1 MMSASLSDASPAPR
15 RIEFE
20 DPHAGIGN
28 LQEAEVTR
36 VRMLRGGWRWALVV
50 AAAATIL
57 LCINQQFSLRFFIG
71 YTQLNTEYFYLL
83 IALMLPFTFLIFP
96 GTESAPLDRIPWY
109 DILLFI
115 ATFACA
121 ILLMRSVRKAAE
133 LGWEFGD
140 PPKPII
146 WAGYLMWIVLME
158 ALRRTGG
165 CSLLLSVF
173 PFTVYPLFAGAAWLG
188 PLKGNQSD
196 LEQTTAYHMLSTE
209 SLLGIPIQAFAD
221 VVIGFLVFG
230 TALMMTGAGKFFI
243 NIAFAMCGTFRGGA
257 AKVCIFASGL
267 LGMMSG
273 SIISNVL
280 TAGTM
285 TIPVMKKSG
294 FRASYAAAIEACAST
309 GAVLAPPVMG
319 ATAFVIAQFLNV
331 SYADVALAAII
342 PAALYYIGLF
352 MQVDSYAARHGLKG
366 IPRSELPKVMDTIKA
381 GWYYVFV
388 IALLIVMLLYF
399 KRESHAPFYATA
411 LLLVLNQAF
420 SKDTRWTFTT
430 ISKFLEVNGRTFV
443 ELVGILA
450 GCGLLIGAFSMTG
463 VVSSLANDLLR
474 IAGDNPFLLLG
485 MCAFTSLILGLG
497 LTTTACYI
505 FLAILVAPALE
516 KLGLHRMA
524 VHMFIF
530 YWGMLSSITPP
541 VAIASFAA
549 AGIAGSPA
557 MKTGWESMW
566 VGSIIY
572 FIPFFF
578 VLNPALVL
586 QGPSPYLA
594 GLGLMALAAFGTLFI
609 CGGIQGY
616 QAFVGD
622 LRGAGALEWPLR
634 ALLVIGGS
642 VADYIP
648 ELGNAD
654 PAHFGISLA
663 TLDGHVY
670 EVGDTKV
677 PFTIQSMS
685 KPFVFALALDTLGA
699 ARVESVIGVEPSGD
713 PFNSI
718 RLNAENHPFNPMVN
732 AGAIACSGLIYEAKG
747 DDAFD
752 YIRQALGRFAGR
764 DLDIDDAV
772 YASEST
778 TGDRNRAIGYLLR
791 TNAVIRDNVVAVL
804 EVYFRQCA
812 ILVTA
817 RDIAVMAATLANRGI
832 NPVTGE
838 QVLSAYAISRA

>member
-1 MMSASLSDASPAPR
+1 MSASTSTGPESEAK
-15 RIEFE
+15 RIVFD
-20 DPHAGIGN
+20 DPHGAAGN
-28 LQEAEVTR
+28 MQEAEVTR
-36 VRMLRGGWRWALVV
+36 VRSLRGAWRWTLV
-50 AAAATIL
+50 AATAATIL

-96 GTESAPLDRIPWY
+96 GSERAPLNRIPWY
-109 DILLFI
+109 DLVFFVATI
-115 ATFACA
+115 AAA
-121 ILLMRSVRKAAE
+121 LLLMSNVRKAAE
-133 LGWEFGD
+133 AGWEFGGA
-140 PPKPII
+140 PTGVIV
-146 WAGYLMWIVLME
+146 AGLVMWVMLME

-165 CSLLLSVF
+165 WSLLLSVL
-173 PFTVYPLFAGAAWLG
+173 PFTVYPLFAESAWLG
-188 PLKGNQSD
+188 PFRGTQST
-196 LEQTTAYHMLSTE
+196 LEQATAYHVLSGE

-221 VVIGFLVFG
+221 TVIGFLVFG

-243 NIAFAMCGTFRGGA
+243 NLAFALCGTFRGGA

-267 LGMMSG
+267 SG

-294 FRASYAAAIEACAST
+294 FRASYAGAIEACAST

-331 SYADVALAAII
+331 GYAEVAVAAII
-342 PAALYYIGLF
+342 PAALYYVGLF
-352 MQVDSYAARHGLKG
+352 MQVDAYAARHGLKG
-366 IPRSELPKVMDTIKA
+366 IPRAELPRVMDTIKD

-411 LLLVLNQAF
+411 LLLVLNQFF
-420 SKDTRWTFTT
+420 SRDTRWTLAT
-430 ISKFLEVNGRTFV
+430 IGKFLEVNGRTFV

-463 VVSSLANDLLR
+463 VVSSLANDLLH
-474 IAGDNPFLLLG
+474 IAGDNAFLLLA
-485 MCAFTSLILGLG
+485 MCALTSLILGLG

-516 KLGLHRMA
+516 KLGLNKMA

-594 GLGLMALAAFGTLFI
+594 GLGLMGMAAFGTLFI

-616 QAFVGD
+616 QPFVGD
-622 LRGAGALEWPLR
+622 LRRAGVLEWPIRVLLVTGGFVVATPGGGIMPLSQMQVTLLGLAVLVPTFLV
-634 ALLVIGGS
+634 ALLLVRRQT
-642 VADYIP
+642 VVP
-648 ELGNAD
+648 
-654 PAHFGISLA
+654 
-663 TLDGHVY
+663 DG
-670 EVGDTKV
+670 
-677 PFTIQSMS
+677 
-685 KPFVFALALDTLGA
+685 
-699 ARVESVIGVEPSGD
+699 
-713 PFNSI
+713 
-718 RLNAENHPFNPMVN
+718 
-732 AGAIACSGLIYEAKG
+732 
-747 DDAFD
+747 
-752 YIRQALGRFAGR
+752 
-764 DLDIDDAV
+764 
-772 YASEST
+772 
-778 TGDRNRAIGYLLR
+778 LR
-791 TNAVIRDNVVAVL
+791 
-804 EVYFRQCA
+804 
-812 ILVTA
+812 
-817 RDIAVMAATLANRGI
+817 M
-832 NPVTGE
+832 P
-838 QVLSAYAISRA
+838 

>member
-1 MMSASLSDASPAPR
+1 MSSSPSLAGDSAAAEPK
-15 RIEFE
+15 RIEFD
-20 DPHAGIGN
+20 DPHAGTAN

-36 VRMLRGGWRWALVV
+36 VRVLRGGWRWALII
-50 AAAATIL
+50 ATAATIL
-57 LCINQQFSLRFFIG
+57 LCINQQFSLRFFVG

-96 GTESAPLDRIPWY
+96 GTETSPLDRIPWY
-109 DILLFI
+109 DVLLFVI
-115 ATFACA
+115 TIGAS
-121 ILLMRSVRKAAE
+121 IELMMHVRKAAE
-133 LGWEFGD
+133 AGWEFGGA
-140 PPKPII
+140 PTNVIA
-146 WAGYLMWIVLME
+146 AGLLMWAVLME

-165 CSLLLSVF
+165 WSLLLSVF
-173 PFTVYPLFAGAAWLG
+173 PFTVYPLFADASWLG
-188 PLKGNQSD
+188 PFRGTQST
-196 LEQTTAYHMLSTE
+196 LEQATSYHVLSGE

-221 VVIGFLVFG
+221 TVIGFLVFG

-243 NIAFAMCGTFRGGA
+243 NLAFAMCGTFRGGA

-294 FRASYAAAIEACAST
+294 FRASYAGAIEACAST

-319 ATAFVIAQFLNV
+319 ATAFVIAQFLNI
-331 SYADVALAAII
+331 SYAEVAVAAII
-342 PAALYYIGLF
+342 PAALYYLGLF

-366 IPRSELPKVMDTIKA
+366 IPRSELPRVMDTLRD

-388 IALLIVMLLYF
+388 IFLLVVMLLYF
-399 KRESHAPFYATA
+399 KRESHAPFYATG
-411 LLLVLNQAF
+411 LLLVLNQLF
-420 SKDTRWTFTT
+420 SKETRWTFVT
-430 ISKFLEVNGRTFV
+430 ITRFLETNGRTFV

-474 IAGDNPFLLLG
+474 IAGDNAFLLLAT
-485 MCAFTSLILGLG
+485 CALTSLILGLG

-516 KLGLHRMA
+516 KLGLNRMA

-572 FIPFFF
+572 FLPFFF

-586 QGPSPYLA
+586 QGDSPYLTA
-594 GLGLMALAAFGTLFI
+594 LGLMTLAAFGTLFI

-616 QAFVGD
+616 QAGVGD
-622 LRGAGALEWPLR
+622 LRSAGSLEWPLR
-634 ALLVIGGS
+634 VLLVIGG
-642 VADYIP
+642 
-648 ELGNAD
+648 
-654 PAHFGISLA
+654 F
-663 TLDGHVY
+663 
-670 EVGDTKV
+670 
-677 PFTIQSMS
+677 
-685 KPFVFALALDTLGA
+685 
-699 ARVESVIGVEPSGD
+699 
-713 PFNSI
+713 
-718 RLNAENHPFNPMVN
+718 
-732 AGAIACSGLIYEAKG
+732 
-747 DDAFD
+747 
-752 YIRQALGRFAGR
+752 
-764 DLDIDDAV
+764 
-772 YASEST
+772 
-778 TGDRNRAIGYLLR
+778 
-791 TNAVIRDNVVAVL
+791 VVATPGGNIMPL
-804 EVYFRQCA
+804 SQLQITSLGLA
-812 ILVTA
+812 ILIPTTL
-817 RDIAVMAATLANRGI
+817 IALLFVRRHAALTSEL
-832 NPVTGE
+832 
-838 QVLSAYAISRA
+838 RAP